1 MFYATGRARLAAQVT
16 CPDSLYHSNS
26 RAGFV
31 PRLVNGRPVK
41 AWNQWYNKR
50 MKELKKQLPK
60 EERERVTKQM
70 ERMTNKRN
78 RRMHHYLALFLGT
91 IVEEKVSADDGE
103 YARWEKG
110 VDRCTSWWWRT
121 SSAWHSCCVASCW
134 RSATRL
140 ISRTTGRPV
149 SIWP

>member
-1 MFYATGRARLAAQVT
+1 MFYATGRASLAAQVA
-16 CPDSLYHSNS
+16 CPDSLYRSHS
-26 RAGFV
+26 REGFV

-110 VDRCTSWWWRT
+110 VHLSTSWW
-121 SSAWHSCCVASCW
+121 
-134 RSATRL
+134 
-140 ISRTTGRPV
+140 SRTTRACPSLSLPSCSV
-149 SIWP
+149 APTPLISP